1 MYFADENTIQIG
13 EHTEL
18 SFEVLEIQKTNIPT
32 DRAQRLDKINGAIY
46 LFIMF
51 TPRVMVVKVLIN

>member
-32 DRAQRLDKINGAIY
+32 DGAQRLDKINGAIY

-51 TPRVMVVKVLIN
+51 TPRVMVVKVSIN

>member
-1 MYFADENTIQIG
+1 MYSADENIIQIG

-18 SFEVLEIQKTNIPT
+18 SFEVLEIQKTNVPT

-51 TPRVMVVKVLIN
+51 TPRVMVVKVSIN

>member
-1 MYFADENTIQIG
+1 MYFADENIIQIG

-32 DRAQRLDKINGAIY
+32 DRAQRLDKINGDIY

-51 TPRVMVVKVLIN
+51 TPRVMVVKVSIN